1 MNKEQ
6 AKLLLEKELEDIE
19 IQIKK
24 DRQNLITEEILF
36 IASTSIMGSSLTVPS
51 LLDGNY
57 IRTIAAAACFGGLSY
72 FIAKTNLEHED
83 LLIKK
88 ETMKIL
94 KELRNTLVQSENNIF
109 EDIEEEEFT
118 QVLETYGHSK
128 PTKSLKLKK

>member
-24 DRQNLITEEILF
+24 DRQNLITEEILY
-36 IASTSIMGSSLTVPS
+36 IASTTIMGSSLTVPS

-57 IRTIAAAACFGGLSY
+57 IRTIAAACFGGLSY
-72 FIAKTNLEHED
+72 FIVKTNLEHED

-94 KELRNTLVQSENNIF
+94 KELRNTLIQSENNIF
-109 EDIEEEEFT
+109 EDIEEEEFP

-128 PTKSLKLKK
+128 PAKSLKLKK